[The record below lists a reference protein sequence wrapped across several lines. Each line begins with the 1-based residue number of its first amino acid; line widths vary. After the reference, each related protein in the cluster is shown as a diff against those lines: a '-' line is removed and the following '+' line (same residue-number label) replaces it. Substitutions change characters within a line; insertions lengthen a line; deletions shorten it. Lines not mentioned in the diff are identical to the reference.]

1 MSILKPLISSKN
13 IASASL
19 THIDMYHEVELSKVI
34 LKIAFVFAFVGE
46 DAPRVQ
52 NSENSV
58 PSQAVSQNYQ

>member
-1 MSILKPLISSKN
+1 
-13 IASASL
+13 
-19 THIDMYHEVELSKVI
+19 MYHEVELSKVI

-46 DAPRVQ
+46 DAPRVE